1 MTEFMT
7 DRKKKVMDTFERILP
22 VTSEREDDLLLAFM
36 EGVLKFKKNEEQ
48 KTA

>member
-1 MTEFMT
+1 MAEFMT

-22 VTSEREDDLLLAFM
+22 MTSEQEDDLLLSFM
-36 EGVLKFKKNEEQ
+36 EGILKFKTSEEH